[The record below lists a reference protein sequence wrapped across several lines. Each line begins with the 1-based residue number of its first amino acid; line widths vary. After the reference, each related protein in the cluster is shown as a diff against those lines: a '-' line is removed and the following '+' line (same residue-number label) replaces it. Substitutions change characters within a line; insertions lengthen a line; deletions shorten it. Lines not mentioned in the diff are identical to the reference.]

1 MDAVIATLAGLSVG
15 ILFTLIK
22 LPIPAPPYLPGV
34 MGVVGVY
41 MGGIIGNYV
50 LSVFMK

>member
-1 MDAVIATLAGLSVG
+1 METLLATFAGLLVG
-15 ILFTLIK
+15 VIFTLIK

-41 MGGIIGNYV
+41 VGSLLTN
-50 LSVFMK
+50 SVISFLYK

>member
-1 MDAVIATLAGLSVG
+1 METILATVAGLFVG
-15 ILFTLIK
+15 IIFTLIK

-41 MGGIIGNYV
+41 LGSVIGSF
-50 LSVFMK
+50 LLTSLFR

>member
-1 MDAVIATLAGLSVG
+1 MDALLATIAGIIVG
-15 ILFTLIK
+15 AIFTLIK

-41 MGGIIGNYV
+41 LGGHMGNYV
-50 LSVFMK
+50 MTFLR

>member
-15 ILFTLIK
+15 VLFTLIK

-41 MGGIIGNYV
+41 MGGLLGNQIIS
-50 LSVFMK
+50 LFIK